1 MIIEGHF
8 LTNLNI
14 KHGENKDG
22 DDDGGYGENK
32 LGDDD
37 DDLDKNSKLLLTAL
51 SSSLSFYVYY
61 GKHGN
66 PRQVKFK
73 INYVMSRF
81 FFQCFAA
88 YNNVWQQMS
97 AQNTWWY

>member
-8 LTNLNI
+8 WTNLNL

-66 PRQVKFK
+66 PRQVKFT
-73 INYVMSRF
+73 IIWCRGFV
-81 FFQCFAA
+81 QCLAM
-88 YNNVWQQMS
+88 YTNVWQQMS
-97 AQNTWWY
+97 AHNTWWY